1 MVPAEDCW
9 YKSLSPLMVEV
20 REQMGDK
27 PVYLSFDI
35 DALDPAYA
43 PGTGKNEHKSTTTMT
58 KRFML
63 LRE

>member
-9 YKSLSPLMVEV
+9 YKSLSPLMAEV

-27 PVYLSFDI
+27 PVYLSLDI

-43 PGTGKNEHKSTTTMT
+43 PGTGEVEPQKGSS
-58 KRFML
+58 KRNGPS
-63 LRE
+63 R